1 MSQAEPWG
9 KKQWTGAC
17 LNAQPAQPAQPA
29 PLPPWRSRWAAK
41 APSGGCPAPPR
52 PAPPYSLGLKV
63 TLTLLG
69 GTRKPLILI
78 EGILFF
84 PFLFFFLNQG
94 SRAWS
99 PGFRAGSLSSFG
111 NILLVGRRIEGVCC
125 QKLRTWTSGPSE
137 DWKGNGGGEGGQE
150 RGELM
155 LRAWNFALVEGK
167 E

>member
-17 LNAQPAQPAQPA
+17 LNAQPAPARCLASVEEQVSCQGPVRG
-29 PLPPWRSRWAAK
+29 L
-41 APSGGCPAPPR
+41 PR

-69 GTRKPLILI
+69 GSRKPLILI

-137 DWKGNGGGEGGQE
+137 D
-150 RGELM
+150 
-155 LRAWNFALVEGK
+155 
-167 E
+167 